1 MLFLYVGSIDQ
12 KQAAKQMK
20 QIVLSFIFLI
30 TNNLQ
35 AQTYRNLVL
44 EGGGIRGVAY
54 CGALEELERQGVLQ
68 HIKRVGGTSAGAIH
82 ASMLALGFSGTEITE
97 LVNNVKFESFNDGR
111 YIFIGGISRTI
122 NRYGWYQGKR
132 FTHWIE
138 KRIETKTGNKNLTL
152 GQLHDL
158 VLSGIG
164 RDLFVMATNLSQQ
177 RSVVLSYQTYPNMRV
192 ADAVRASMSI
202 PLYYNA
208 VFVDSFGRVYDRP
221 QIDIKTDVLVDGG
234 VTLNYPITIFD
245 QNQFLSTPDST
256 RQSDAI
262 VLNPETLGL
271 SLDRSE
277 QIRLNTT
284 NGEGVAPYPIDGF
297 TDYVS
302 AFYNLIMEKVNYR
315 NFNPENLKRTISIDY
330 KNISQRVRKLSPTE
344 KATMMD
350 SGREAVKGFRFGN

>member
-1 MLFLYVGSIDQ
+1 
-12 KQAAKQMK
+12 MK
-20 QIVLSFIFLI
+20 KTLLLFIFL
-30 TNNLQ
+30 TVNNLQ

-54 CGALEELERQGVLQ
+54 CGAIEELERQGVLKN
-68 HIKRVGGTSAGAIH
+68 IKRVGGTSAGAIH
-82 ASMLALGFSGTEITE
+82 ASMLALGFSATEITE

-122 NRYGWYQGKR
+122 KRYGWYQGKR

-138 KRIETKTGNKNLTL
+138 KRIETKTGDKNLTL

-158 VLSGIG
+158 AMAGKG

-177 RSVVLSYQTYPNMRV
+177 RAVALSYQTYPNMRV

-208 VFVDSFGRVYDRP
+208 VFVDSLGRVYDRP

-234 VTLNYPITIFD
+234 VTLNYPITLFD
-245 QNQFLSTPDST
+245 QNQFVTNPDST
-256 RQSDAI
+256 LQPNAT
-262 VLNPETLGL
+262 VLNNETLGL

-277 QIRLNTT
+277 QIKRNNT
-284 NGEGVAPYPIDGF
+284 NGEGVAPYPIGGF

-330 KNISQRVRKLSPTE
+330 KNISQRVRKLSLAE
-344 KATMMD
+344 KTIMMD
-350 SGREAVKGFRFGN
+350 SGCEAVKGFQFAN

>member
-1 MLFLYVGSIDQ
+1 
-12 KQAAKQMK
+12 MK
-20 QIVLSFIFLI
+20 QLLLFFIFLI
-30 TNNLQ
+30 INNLQ
-35 AQTYRNLVL
+35 AQPYRNLVL

-54 CGALEELERQGVLQ
+54 CGAIEELERQGVLQ

-82 ASMLALGFSGTEITE
+82 ASMLALGFSGKEITE

-122 NRYGWYQGKR
+122 KRFGWYQGKR

-158 VLSGIG
+158 AKEGNAK
-164 RDLFVMATNLSQQ
+164 DLFVLATNLSQQ

-202 PLYYNA
+202 PLYYSA
-208 VFVDSFGRVYDRP
+208 VFVDSLGRVYDRP

-234 VTLNYPITIFD
+234 VTHNYPVSLFD
-245 QNQFLSTPDST
+245 QNQFLTNPDTTLQPNSV
-256 RQSDAI
+256 
-262 VLNPETLGL
+262 VLNNETLGL

-277 QIRLNTT
+277 QIKLNNG
-284 NGEGVAPYPIDGF
+284 NGEGIAPYSINGF

-302 AFYNLIMEKVNYR
+302 AFYNLVMEKVNYR
-315 NFNPENLKRTISIDY
+315 NFNPENIKRTISIDY
-330 KNISQRVRKLSPTE
+330 KNISQRVRKLTLAE
-344 KATMMD
+344 KTLMMD
-350 SGREAVKGFRFGN
+350 SGREAVSKFKFGN